1 MDLAL
6 RLDQPD
12 LAAPGRSR
20 RLGFGPT
27 AAPVLGILNG
37 RATTF
42 EGGGDAPDLSLKWL
56 AEGAAEYQTEGR
68 SYRLAGPVQLAL
80 NRGQPYRMAMR
91 GPSESFVLFFPKA
104 AADAAWQAQAS
115 RVEAIPEIPTVASA
129 SPPALRARLV
139 ELRASARSGTPDGA
153 RLLELACAVLNDVVA
168 LSHERRR
175 MATRLPVARRTTR
188 EELLRRLVRAEAY
201 LADEGTDA
209 TLAGAA
215 RAAALSPFHLIRV
228 FDAVFG
234 QTPLAYAAAKRLDR
248 ARAALVGGTES
259 IAEIAF
265 AAGYESRNAFDRAFR
280 RRFRVTPGALREN

>member
-20 RLGFGPT
+20 RLGLGP
-27 AAPVLGILNG
+27 ADAPVLGILNG
-37 RATTF
+37 RGSNF
-42 EGGGDAPDLSLKWL
+42 EGGADEPALSLKWL
-56 AEGAAEYQTEGR
+56 AEGAAEYRTEGR

-104 AADAAWQAQAS
+104 AAGAAWQAQTGRA
-115 RVEAIPEIPTVASA
+115 EAFPEIPTVAAA
-129 SPPALRARLV
+129 SPPALQARLAD
-139 ELRASARSGTPDGA
+139 LRTSSRSGKPDGG
-153 RLLELACAVLNDVVA
+153 RLLEFACAVLNELAA
-168 LSHERRR
+168 LAQERRR
-175 MATRLPVARRTTR
+175 LATRLPAIRRTTR

-201 LADEGTDA
+201 LAEEGADA

-234 QTPLAYAAAKRLDR
+234 ETPLAYAAGRRLDR
-248 ARAALVGGTES
+248 AHAALRGGRQS
-259 IAEIAF
+259 IAEIAL
-265 AAGYESRNAFDRAFR
+265 AAGYESRSAFDRAFV
-280 RRFRVTPGALREN
+280 RRFRMTPGALREG